1 MAQREARSR
10 LSAAHSARV
19 GILDALRSRSVVPNY
34 PRPRQSLVALPRC
47 SALSSPSSSSRAPT
61 RSSCLRVRVPSRW
74 RRRAASP
81 SRSRRAPTTRRRR
94 TSRSSRT
101 ASAALQKFQVAKG
114 KSKYGMPIYLP
125 NGNINPAYSRRSAR
139 RWRRPRST
147 TARRSRRAASRW
159 SRRAPSSSTRT
170 SRKIGNV
177 GSGKAYYQSGRKR
190 AGRLVCGAPPPRAD
204 SAAHSAIG
212 ALYPAQPPR
221 RPSPPPP
228 PRLRSPPPPPPPPP
242 LLRRRAA
249 ASPPPRAAI
258 SRLPGSPATLPPA
271 RSFRARAAWHWPFC
285 GAWHQALAAGT
296 RICRFTKVATPC
308 NSSSLR

>member
-74 RRRAASP
+74 RRRAKPKLLSP
-81 SRSRRAPTTRRRR
+81 GSNYPTTKNIQKQPAAAR
-94 TSRSSRT
+94 SCRSSR
-101 ASAALQKFQVAKG
+101 
-114 KSKYGMPIYLP
+114 
-125 NGNINPAYSRRSAR
+125 
-139 RWRRPRST
+139 WRRASRVRHADLPAQRQHQPGVPRGGAPEMAKT
-147 TARRSRRAASRW
+147 KVNNRKTLTARRKQMESKGTFLLDSYIEK
-159 SRRAPSSSTRT
+159 
-170 SRKIGNV
+170 KIGNV
-177 GSGKAYYQSGRKR
+177 GSGKAYYWSAAARRPVG
-190 AGRLVCGAPPPRAD
+190 CGAPPPRAD
-204 SAAHSAIG
+204 SAAHSHRG
-212 ALYPAQPPR
+212 AVPCPAAAPLS
-221 RPSPPPP
+221 SPPPP
-228 PRLRSPPPPPPPPP
+228 PGLRSPPPPPPPPP

-249 ASPPPRAAI
+249 AAPPPRAAI
-258 SRLPGSPATLPPA
+258 SRLRLTRYPPPA

-296 RICRFTKVATPC
+296 PHLPIY
-308 NSSSLR
+308 